1 MEAIC
6 WLKVTDYMRGWVRC
20 ALGCGMRIGNELV
33 ISLSSIHDGVCVW
46 RDRRNSTTVSAN
58 SVSTYSN
65 DRGRYYEGVDE
76 RYLLWQRTD
85 HSVAEIAQR
94 GFLDGRRTIQRVVCP
109 GTHRREICA
118 GGNDRGVLQG
128 NKDGRYV
135 CGSHEK
141 RVAEEE
147 QEKKLAPIDIIEAI
161 DTIEANANLH
171 PRLQPHG

>member
-1 MEAIC
+1 MRFKMRLLFEEEMKKKLDRVQYCPEFKKLKEIC
-6 WLKVTDYMRGWVRC
+6 NRHGIGLDVVIDSSMHIDMSNEGGINFCATYDPSLGHRWL
-20 ALGCGMRIGNELV
+20 I
-33 ISLSSIHDGVCVW
+33 
-46 RDRRNSTTVSAN
+46 
-58 SVSTYSN
+58 
-65 DRGRYYEGVDE
+65 
-76 RYLLWQRTD
+76 
-85 HSVAEIAQR
+85 SVAEIAQR
-94 GFLDGRRTIQRVVCP
+94 GFLDCRRTIQRVVCP

-141 RVAEEE
+141 RVAEKE